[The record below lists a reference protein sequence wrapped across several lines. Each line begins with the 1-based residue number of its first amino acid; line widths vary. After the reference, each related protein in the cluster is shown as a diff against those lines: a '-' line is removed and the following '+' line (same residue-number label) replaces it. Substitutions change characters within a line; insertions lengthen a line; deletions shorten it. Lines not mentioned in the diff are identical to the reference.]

1 MSIQKPAAAKP
12 TAAAAA
18 IDAALPTPEVQ
29 APETAVATAPAPAV
43 DHDALAA
50 LLSSPEGLAAAL
62 AALKAT
68 GKITTKS
75 GTAEVRIIAARCG
88 LEEHPNL
95 GDIEVVEV
103 RPKGAGWRVKILG
116 TPSCKSRSVGAPD
129 IVIPITGVRDGGPNA
144 ATRLEMEEI
153 GLKAAVAFYAALATC

>member
-1 MSIQKPAAAKP
+1 MSKSTP
-12 TAAAAA
+12 AAA

-29 APETAVATAPAPAV
+29 APETAVATAPAINQN
-43 DHDALAA
+43 DALAA